1 VQERSFSGREMTE
14 LSEETHKRSPA
25 SYSGFEQGPIRP
37 PSEAYSL
44 LVRVT
49 RNCPWNRCTFCPV
62 YKKTKFS
69 RRPVEHVKRDVD
81 AVHGHIQAF
90 LELADERGRV
100 PASEI
105 KRVAEEVDADRS
117 PAFVSAFNWYFAGG
131 MESVFIQDANSLI
144 IKPSDLVEILKY
156 LKKRFPRIQRIT
168 SYARSQTIAR
178 SSEEDLKAIGDAG
191 LNRIHIGLESG
202 SDEVLKMVKKGV
214 TKEMHIQA
222 GQKVKRAGIELS
234 EYYMPGLGGKK
245 YLKEH
250 ALDTADALNQINP
263 DFIRLR
269 TLAIPNSAPLF
280 EDWQSGRF
288 EKCSEVEVVKEIL
301 MFIDKLDGITSVVKS
316 DHILNLIQGLKG
328 RLLQDKEHMLDLLR
342 TFLEMNAERQALY
355 QVGRRIGVFSGLS
368 DMEKP
373 NRMARVERACRELGV
388 TPENV
393 DRVTGE
399 LMKRFI

>member
-1 VQERSFSGREMTE
+1 MKESSDKTQ
-14 LSEETHKRSPA
+14 KRTSD
-25 SYSGFEQGPIRP
+25 SYLGFEQGPIRP

-62 YKKTKFS
+62 YKGTKFS
-69 RRPVEHVKRDVD
+69 RRPVEHVKKDID
-81 AVHGHIQAF
+81 AVHQHIQLF
-90 LELADERGRV
+90 LELADQSGRV

-105 KRVAEEVDADRS
+105 KRVAEEGDADRS
-117 PAFVSAFNWYFAGG
+117 PAFVAAFNWYFAGG

-144 IKPSDLVEILKY
+144 IKPSDLVKILAH
-156 LKKRFPRIQRIT
+156 LKKRFPRTERIT

-178 SSEEDLKAIGDAG
+178 SKEEDLKAFGDAG

-214 TKEMHIQA
+214 TKEMHVQA

-234 EYYMPGLGGKK
+234 EYHMPGLGGRK
-245 YLKEH
+245 YSKQH
-250 ALDTADALNQINP
+250 ALETADALNQVNP

-269 TLAIPNSAPLF
+269 TLAIPNFAPLF
-280 EDWQSGRF
+280 EDWHTGRF
-288 EKCSEVEVVKEIL
+288 EKCSEVEVVTEIL
-301 MFIDKLDGITSVVKS
+301 MFIEKLDGITSVVKS
-316 DHILNLIQGLKG
+316 DHVLN
-328 RLLQDKEHMLDLLR
+328 LLQDLEGRLPQEKERMLNILHD
-342 TFLEMNAERQALY
+342 FLEMDAERQALY
-355 QVGRRIGVFSGLS
+355 QVGRRIGVVSALS

-373 NRMARVERACRELGV
+373 NRMARAERACRELGV

-393 DRVTGE
+393 DKVTSE

>member
-1 VQERSFSGREMTE
+1 MQES
-14 LSEETHKRSPA
+14 SERTQKKA
-25 SYSGFEQGPIRP
+25 TGSYSGFEQGPIRP

-62 YKKTKFS
+62 YKGTKFS
-69 RRPVEHVKRDVD
+69 RRPVEHVKKDID
-81 AVHGHIQAF
+81 AVF
-90 LELADERGRV
+90 RRVETFRELADERGRV
-100 PASEI
+100 PASEVR
-105 KRVAEEVDADRS
+105 KLADEVDADRS
-117 PAFVSAFNWYFAGG
+117 PAFVAAFNWYFAGG
-131 MESVFIQDANSLI
+131 MQSVFIQDANSLI
-144 IKPSDLVEILKY
+144 IQASDLVEILKH
-156 LKKRFPRIQRIT
+156 LKKLFPQIQRIT

-178 SSEEDLKAIGDAG
+178 TKEEDLRAIGDAG

-222 GQKVKRAGIELS
+222 GVKVKKAGIELS

-250 ALDTADALNQINP
+250 ALETADALNQINP
-263 DFIRLR
+263 DLIRLR
-269 TLAIPNSAPLF
+269 TLAIPNSTPLF
-280 EDWQSGRF
+280 EEWRLGQF
-288 EKCSEVEVVKEIL
+288 EKCTEVEVIQEIL
-301 MFIDKLDGITSVVKS
+301 MFIEKLDGITSVVKS
-316 DHILNLIQGLKG
+316 DHILNLFQDLEGTLP
-328 RLLQDKEHMLDLLR
+328 QDKEHMMNILR
-342 TFLEMNAERQALY
+342 TFLAMDPERQALY
-355 QVGRRIGVFSGLS
+355 QVGRRIGVFSGLA

-373 NRMARVERACRELGV
+373 NRMARAGRACSELGM

-393 DRVTGE
+393 NQVTSE